1 MALWNTIKFLQD
13 PLGSLQRQVATHGTL
28 SRMEV
33 TLSRG
38 STQGTL
44 LAIGP
49 DYNQQILSDTR
60 VFYSVSSSPP
70 PDTAAQR
77 LTQGVVYLNGEH
89 HKQQRRLIMP
99 AFHKKEVDA
108 YAQDMIAV
116 TQQVLDR
123 WQPGQRVNMIEEMTA
138 LTMGIVLKTL
148 FGLDLDQKGHTL
160 GHQLESWLALTNS
173 IAANLIPRSLPG
185 SPARRLI
192 AVAEQIEATVRDI
205 LNQKRAHLEDS
216 RDIISML
223 MKTHDEDG
231 TQMTDAELIGNA
243 VLLYLAGHETSA
255 NALTWA
261 LFLLAQHPDV
271 MNDLLDEVEG
281 TLHGSPPTIEQIG
294 QLKLLEGVINEA
306 LRLFPPLS
314 FITKTIAQ
322 PVRVGSYDLDVGESV
337 MMSHFLTHRLPE
349 IFAQPDRFLPQRWF
363 NLDPS
368 PYEYIPFSAGPRR
381 CIGATF
387 AMLEMKI
394 VLAML
399 IQRYRYALVPNA
411 PVQASFVFLLRA
423 RQMPMEIHPPDRHF
437 QRQPMRG
444 NIAHLIQ
451 MA

>member
-1 MALWNTIKFLQD
+1 MSLWQTIKFLQN
-13 PLGSLQRQVATHGTL
+13 PLSSVQQQVAAHGLL

-33 TLSRG
+33 TLSRS

-49 DYNQQILSDTR
+49 EYNQQVLSDTKT
-60 VFYSVSSSPP
+60 FHAISTSPP
-70 PDTAAQR
+70 ADTAAQR

-99 AFHKKEVDA
+99 AFHKKEVDS

-116 TQQVLDR
+116 TQQLLDR

-148 FGLDLDQKGHTL
+148 FGLDLDHKGYAL
-160 GHQLESWLALTNS
+160 GHLLEEWLGLSNS
-173 IAANLIPRSLPG
+173 IAGNLIPRKLPG
-185 SPARRLI
+185 SPARRLV
-192 AVAEQIEATVRDI
+192 AVAEQIEMAVRDI
-205 LNQKRAHLEDS
+205 LNEKRAHLEDS
-216 RDIISML
+216 HDVISML

-243 VLLYLAGHETSA
+243 ALLYLAGHETSA

-261 LFLLAQHPDV
+261 LFLLAQHPSI
-271 MNDLLDEVEG
+271 MANLLDEIEG
-281 TLHGSPPTIEQIG
+281 ELHGSAPSIEQVG
-294 QLKLLEGVINEA
+294 KLKLLDGVINEA

-314 FITKTIAQ
+314 LISKTVAQ
-322 PVRVGSYDLDVGESV
+322 PVRVGDFDLAPGESV
-337 MMSHFLTHRLPE
+337 MISHFLTHRLPE
-349 IFAQPDRFLPQRWF
+349 IFPQPNRFLPERWL
-363 NLDPS
+363 NIDPS

-387 AMLEMKI
+387 AMLEMKL

-399 IQRYRYALVPNA
+399 LQRYRVALVPQA
-411 PVQASFVFLLRA
+411 QVRASFVFLLRA
-423 RQMPMEIHPPDRHF
+423 RQMPMEIHAPDRRF
-437 QRQPMRG
+437 QRQPIRG
-444 NIAHLIQ
+444 NIGHLLE